1 MGEVAEGIAASCRG
15 TGNNGLSSCEA
26 QNVASIPQEDC
37 GSAAGTVGEG
47 EGGEEGC
54 LTYTSEHEATLT
66 RNYFFRAA
74 SSTIRTAAWLKSSR
88 GFFP

>member
-1 MGEVAEGIAASCRG
+1 MGEGRIKANTETQTSDVGGG
-15 TGNNGLSSCEA
+15 T
-26 QNVASIPQEDC
+26 QKDC
-37 GSAAGTVGEG
+37 GCSTSTVGES